1 MASYQTINHT
11 INLEIKPELIGLVL
25 GKGKSNFNKLKK
37 ENPNVIIK
45 FFNERGCIV
54 FNLKSTSH
62 NSLLKC
68 ENQLNK
74 YIIQANNIYTNIQYK
89 NKINKE
95 RQKQI
100 KSNNAIK
107 KLRDDITNQLN
118 EKNKLENEIVNL
130 NNNINTNNDINTNT
144 DINSNTD
151 INTNNEEYV
160 KNDNNSNTLKN
171 KNIIKNYNKI
181 QKDLEDSKSIQTILK
196 SNPFAGLEVSE

>member
-1 MASYQTINHT
+1 MASYQTIKHS
-11 INLEIKPELIGLVL
+11 INIEIKPELIGLVL
-25 GKGKSNFNKLKK
+25 GKGKNNFNKLKK

-45 FFNERGCIV
+45 FFNDRGCII

-68 ENQLNK
+68 ERQLNN
-74 YIIQANNIYTNIQYK
+74 YIAQANSIYTNIQYK

-95 RQKQI
+95 RQKRI

-130 NNNINTNNDINTNT
+130 NNDINTNNNINNDINNDINTN
-144 DINSNTD
+144 NK
-151 INTNNEEYV
+151 EYTE
-160 KNDNNSNTLKN
+160 NDNNTLKN

-181 QKDLEDSKSIQTILK
+181 QKDLEDSKSIQKNLK